1 MYETNEN
8 QFEVRRGMVFFIDL
22 SKMGQI
28 KSQHTPTKSRPY
40 VVLSN
45 DKCNEN
51 SAMVHVAPIYTRDYD
66 ESERRW
72 YNVPFKG
79 ADGRNCIIDVAAITL
94 IPKTFLTSTNY
105 SASIT
110 GKVRYN
116 ADLMHSVNSAIIR
129 QFEVDSSSV
138 PVRDETLDLISK
150 FPVFNQPVPQ
160 IQIPNITL
168 NISVNGVPVSD
179 QNVSITTST
188 DNVSDKITENTQN
201 TVKVKESEP
210 KKKIAKATPVVEDS
224 TRFEKIALKPL
235 QSMTDDQKKR
245 LHDFILENYEKFG
258 GNMSVAKLAKETGV
272 SEPTI
277 RKNITEIDAY
287 ALSGKK
293 PGRKSKFTLPPSM
306 YKEFVEYYKANGIK
320 KTLEKYRKFGFKV
333 PDEVYHKMSSM
344 KRYIERHEA
353 KKEKIVK

>member
-1 MYETNEN
+1 MYENSEN

-22 SKMGQI
+22 SRMGYI
-28 KSQHTPTKSRPY
+28 KSPQTPTKSRPY

-51 SAMVHVAPIYTRDYD
+51 SAMVHVAPIYTRDYE

-72 YNVPFKG
+72 YNVPFKS

-116 ADLMHSVNSAIIR
+116 ADLMQSVNSAIVR
-129 QFEVDSSSV
+129 QFEVDGNSV
-138 PVRDETLDLISK
+138 PVRDETLELISR

-168 NISVNGVPVSD
+168 NISVNGIPVGD
-179 QNVSITTST
+179 QNVSITADTNTAS
-188 DNVSDKITENTQN
+188 NKIEENTQ
-201 TVKVKESEP
+201 TAVKAKESEP
-210 KKKIAKATPVVEDS
+210 EKKIAKATPVEEDV
-224 TRFEKIALKPL
+224 TKFEKIKLKPL

-245 LHDFILENYEKFG
+245 LHDFILKNYDKFG
-258 GNMSVAKLAKETGV
+258 GNMSVATLAYETGV

-277 RKNITEIDAY
+277 RKNIAEIDACT
-287 ALSGKK
+287 STEKK
-293 PGRKSKFTLPPSM
+293 TGRKSKFTLPQSM
-306 YKEFVEYYKANGIK
+306 YKEFVEYYKANGIR
-320 KTLEKYRKFGFKV
+320 KTLDKYSKFGFKV
-333 PDEVYHKMSSM
+333 PDDVYHKMNSM
-344 KRYIERHEA
+344 KRYIERHES

>member
-66 ESERRW
+66 EPERRW

-79 ADGRNCIIDVAAITL
+79 ADGRNCVIDVAAITL
-94 IPKTFLTSTNY
+94 IPKAFLTSTNY
-105 SASIT
+105 SASTT

-116 ADLMHSVNSAIIR
+116 ADLMQSVNSAIIR
-129 QFEVDSSSV
+129 QFEVDSISA
-138 PVRDETLDLISK
+138 PIRDETLDLISR

-188 DNVSDKITENTQN
+188 DTVSDKITENTQ
-201 TVKVKESEP
+201 TVPKVKEHAS
-210 KKKIAKATPVVEDS
+210 KKKIAKATPVAEEV
-224 TRFEKIALKPL
+224 TKFEKITLKPL
-235 QSMTDDQKKR
+235 QSMTDDQKKK

-258 GNMSVAKLAKETGV
+258 GNMSVATLAKETGV

-277 RKNITEIDAY
+277 RKNITEIDAH

-306 YKEFVEYYKANGIK
+306 YKEFVEYHKANGIR

-333 PDEVYHKMSSM
+333 PEDVYHKMSSM

>member
-28 KSQHTPTKSRPY
+28 KSQLTPTKSRPY

-138 PVRDETLDLISK
+138 PVRDETLDLISR

-179 QNVSITTST
+179 QNISITTDT
-188 DNVSDKITENTQN
+188 DTTSDNITENMQ
-201 TVKVKESEP
+201 TVPKVKESAP
-210 KKKIAKATPVVEDS
+210 KKKIAKATPVAEDVAK
-224 TRFEKIALKPL
+224 FEKITLKPL

-258 GNMSVAKLAKETGV
+258 GNMSVATLAKETGV

-277 RKNITEIDAY
+277 RKNITEIDAH

-306 YKEFVEYYKANGIK
+306 YKEFVEYHKANGIQ

-333 PDEVYHKMSSM
+333 PNDVYHKMSSM